1 MPAWPALRTNLRFSA
16 PRDYALS
23 MRLWGRIALVWFALG
38 ISAPAAP
45 RQHVLTF
52 GKWMPVKLF
61 TGAEGDKAL
70 DIKVRSLLVDGRL
83 REFTTGEAHDITERL
98 FVVRRAYRLN
108 DWLPSDQGT
117 AHKWKWQRG
126 GWLLVDRDTGRVS
139 QLNLPNFDA
148 FYSLASWYRD
158 YTAYCGVSDDGAKL
172 FAIVAQLGRKKPIL
186 KRELGPVKDAD
197 EPDAQCQPPDW
208 QRQPVRVTFA
218 PAAGQRL
225 TFNIRGHA
233 ADLAPVT
240 SEATDDDK

>member
-1 MPAWPALRTNLRFSA
+1 MRHACFIPVACLALA
-16 PRDYALS
+16 V
-23 MRLWGRIALVWFALG
+23 IAA
-38 ISAPAAP
+38 AAP

-61 TGAEGDKAL
+61 LGPDEDKAMDL
-70 DIKVRSLLVDGRL
+70 KIRSLFVDGRL
-83 REFTTGEAHDITERL
+83 REFTTGDPHDITERV

-117 AHKWKWQRG
+117 SHKWKWQRG
-126 GWLLVDRDTGRVS
+126 GWLLVDRDSGRVS

-158 YTAYCGVSDDGAKL
+158 YAAYCGVSDDGAKV

-186 KRELGPVKDAD
+186 KRELGAVKDAD
-197 EPDAQCQPPDW
+197 MPDAQCLAPDW

-218 PAAGQRL
+218 PAGAQKL

-233 ADLAPVT
+233 ADLAPVASDT
-240 SEATDDDK
+240 GDEEK